1 MTYKCIKPLLLDRY
15 DGNGFLEEENA
26 MQIEVGEIF
35 EVDEEDCDYLLIAD
49 KPALRLENARRWIE
63 IYPDTLA
70 EYFERIE
77 ESEDTE

>member
-1 MTYKCIKPLLLDRY
+1 MKYKCIKPLLLDRY
-15 DGNGFLEEENA
+15 DENGFLEEDNA

-35 EVDEEDCDYLLIAD
+35 EADEDCDYLLIAD

-77 ESEDTE
+77 ESEGT